1 MVIKWNSVPDCL
13 EKTFHQGI
21 ENKLECNVPMHVLE
35 FYTFD
40 TLSSFRDILLVNLDP
55 TSDICRTNC
64 FNTQVYIRHLR
75 YTTNLNNKSQI
86 VLRFD
91 PAVKVT
97 ESISDYDECDLTV
110 WIGSALALGLW
121 LGLSINHRDL

>member
-1 MVIKWNSVPDCL
+1 MQRTNACSGISN
-13 EKTFHQGI
+13 KTF
-21 ENKLECNVPMHVLE
+21 
-35 FYTFD
+35 TFD
-40 TLSSFRDILLVNLDP
+40 TLSSFRDILQVNLDP

-75 YTTNLNNKSQI
+75 YTTYLNNKSQI

-110 WIGSALALGLW
+110 WIGSCPWSLAW
-121 LGLSINHRDL
+121 FIDQ